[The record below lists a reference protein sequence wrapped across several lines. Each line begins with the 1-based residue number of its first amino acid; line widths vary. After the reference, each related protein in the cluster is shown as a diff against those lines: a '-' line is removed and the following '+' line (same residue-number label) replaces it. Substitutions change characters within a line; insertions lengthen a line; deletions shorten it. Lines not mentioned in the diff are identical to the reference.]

1 MTGTGNNTYVIAS
14 NRQAQVRANP
24 VDLQRK
30 DQRLASLEKE
40 NQPPV
45 EVTKAGRPGGM
56 PSSCCGGSHG
66 LTNGFW
72 RV

>member
-30 DQRLASLEKE
+30 DQRLAS
-40 NQPPV
+40 
-45 EVTKAGRPGGM
+45 R
-56 PSSCCGGSHG
+56 
-66 LTNGFW
+66 
-72 RV
+72 